1 MIAIAYDPFS
11 MESQVC
17 IAKAG
22 GDCSYEHISSDL
34 SDAAIKVVRLAYQND
49 ISNIGISAPSAI
61 KEEFERLILEYELN
75 TYSNNKLTVEGI

>member
-17 IAKAG
+17 IAKDDG
-22 GDCSYEHISSDL
+22 ECLYEHISSDL
-34 SDAAIKVVRLAYQND
+34 HDAAIEVVKLAYQND
-49 ISNIGISAPSAI
+49 IPNIGISAPSAI
-61 KEEFERLILEYELN
+61 KEEFEKLILEYELN